1 MFLAKTSV
9 PNDKHNPHKSYA
21 NFVSISRV
29 NVECTRHLVLG
40 LLGGT
45 IVFPLQHLPLLL
57 KALSSEPSALGKPF
71 GN

>member
-1 MFLAKTSV
+1 MFLTKTSV

-29 NVECTRHLVLG
+29 NVECTRHFVLG

-45 IVFPLQHLPLLL
+45 IVFPQ
-57 KALSSEPSALGKPF
+57 
-71 GN
+71 